1 MNNEIFQGDNF
12 KKINELVENNIGVL
26 RQNQTF
32 NQKYLRLSQA
42 IDEAEKELNAEQKQK
57 LNEIITLFYATEE
70 YYFALAYSLGVKYG
84 QELEKMVR

>member
-1 MNNEIFQGDNF
+1 MNNEIFQGDNL
-12 KKINELVENNIGVL
+12 KIVSELVEKNIGVL

-42 IDEAEKELNAEQKQK
+42 IDETEKDLNAEQKQK

-84 QELEKMVR
+84 QDLEKLVR

>member
-1 MNNEIFQGDNF
+1 MNNEIFQGDNL
-12 KKINELVENNIGVL
+12 KIVSELVEKNIRIL

-32 NQKYLRLSQA
+32 NQKYLRLTQA
-42 IDEAEKELNAEQKQK
+42 IDEIEKDLKAEQKQK

-84 QELEKMVR
+84 QELEKLVR

>member
-12 KKINELVENNIGVL
+12 KKISELVDKNIGVL

-32 NQKYLRLSQA
+32 NQKYLRLTQA
-42 IDEAEKELNAEQKQK
+42 IEEVEQTLNAEQKQK

-84 QELEKMVR
+84 QELEKLVR